1 MALGKESH
9 LSMRRIV
16 LIAVLAI
23 ILPSLVLTLVGLKL
37 TLSLKSRLG
46 QWLADQYASET
57 RAKVGEIEDQVAA
70 LEERVKR
77 AADRLDAK
85 AIRPA
90 LDALERQM
98 PIADQVFLLDERLNM
113 LYPPEPKAA
122 PTVAETL
129 MWSEPFPPAV
139 RQAHEAKTPI
149 EVAGAIEAVHRCRDR
164 TASPAARARATQAI
178 AALLF
183 RYDQHEAAIAEYR
196 RLLQDDNVAVFSPSL
211 ALLARYQI
219 AAASRK
225 LDRPHDALAAL
236 LDLYTDLVR
245 EQTGV
250 ADASRI
256 AWFKRRMREDIEA
269 LLARPDVPRPES
281 RRYDALVAEE
291 ALREA
296 RKRFLAYLREFVLPR
311 LKLQASA
318 LRPEDEGFR
327 HLYDDEFAD
336 EPYLVAYAAVRAPD
350 ESRRILGFN
359 LRLDHL
365 RGTLLP
371 EALRSR
377 RFGQRVAFV
386 VADRKDNDV
395 FGSRDGRG
403 FAALEAFPR
412 IFTAWQLGLVER
424 EPAELRELAR
434 RNVTLFAFV
443 TSAMIV
449 AIVLGV
455 IITLR
460 GTARELELS
469 QLKSDFVSNVSHEL
483 KTPLAL
489 IRMFAETLE
498 LGRVTNPAKLHEYYS
513 IITRESE
520 RLTHLINNVL
530 DFSRIEGGRKTY
542 DLRLEDVA
550 DVVLDTLRAFSY
562 ELEKQGFTVETDVPD
577 TLPDTL
583 MDRNAIS
590 LAILNLLSNA
600 VKYSTDDRRIR
611 VACHADDGFIRIA
624 VTDRGIGIE
633 RADAD
638 QVFDKFYRA
647 PDEHVEA
654 TRGSGLGLAIVKHSI
669 EAHGGTVA
677 VESEKGKGSTFT
689 LSLPIRTTLSEG
701 ERARRNA

>member
-98 PIADQVFLLDERLNM
+98 PIADQVFLLDERLTM

-359 LRLDHL
+359 LHLDHL

-377 RFGQRVAFV
+377 RFGERVAFV

-412 IFTAWQLGLVER
+412 IFTAWHLGLVER

-498 LGRVTNPAKLHEYYS
+498 LGRVTDPAKLHEYYS

-647 PDEHVEA
+647 PDERVEA